1 MNITMHIKAAFTAAG
16 ALCGMFIGGFGGF
29 ALALAAFMLMDYI
42 TGVLAAVK
50 EKRLSSE
57 IGFWGLIRK
66 LSILSMVA
74 IGSFIDVFIIK
85 HGSVVRDMVI
95 FFYMSNEGISIL
107 ENLSVL
113 GVEYPEKL
121 KSVLLQLKE
130 KEANKNDTNN

>member
-1 MNITMHIKAAFTAAG
+1 MNITLQIKAVFAAAG
-16 ALCGMFIGGFGGF
+16 AFCGMFIGGFNGF
-29 ALALAAFMLMDYI
+29 VLTLAAFMAMDYI
-42 TGVLAAVK
+42 TGVFAAVR

-74 IGSFIDVFIIK
+74 IGSFIDVFILK
-85 HGSVVRDMVI
+85 HGSVIKDMVI

-130 KEANKNDTNN
+130 KEGGKNDADY